1 MRGCRVST
9 PDDCSRRTNTIAY
22 PLTRLADE
30 QLETAVKQGVINPDM
45 KRADL
50 QGWLKARQLWMA
62 NASPVDH
69 SAPIVDRRGAEV
81 AAAQDE
87 QAFAALETAWNAAL
101 AFQTAWT
108 SATDPARERFVRE
121 VLRVGPAPAAPPSQG
136 Q

>member
-1 MRGCRVST
+1 MRGCRGST

-50 QGWLKARQLWMA
+50 QGWLKARRLWMQT
-62 NASPVDH
+62 ASPADH
-69 SAPIVDRRGAEV
+69 PAPIVERAGAEV

-87 QAFAALETAWNAAL
+87 QAFAALETAWNAAPAL
-101 AFQTAWT
+101 QTAWT

-121 VLRVGPAPAAPPSQG
+121 VLGVSCAPAAPPSQA